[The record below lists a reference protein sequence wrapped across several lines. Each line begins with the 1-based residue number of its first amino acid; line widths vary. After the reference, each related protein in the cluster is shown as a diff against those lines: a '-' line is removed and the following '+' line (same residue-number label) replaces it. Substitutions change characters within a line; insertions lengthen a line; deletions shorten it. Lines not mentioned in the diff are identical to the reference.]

1 MFHSCL
7 KSKLAVFSKN
17 MKSFDVVKTLSKYVY
32 PFSQRLSFLVD
43 YAATIVN
50 CKGLFFNFKSFT
62 VLCTLLHLVQCTIP
76 SVYCNVV

>member
-32 PFSQRLSFLVD
+32 PFSQRLRFVVD

-50 CKGLFFNFKSFT
+50 CQGLFFNFKSFT
-62 VLCTLLHLVQCTIP
+62 VLYCTSYSTIP